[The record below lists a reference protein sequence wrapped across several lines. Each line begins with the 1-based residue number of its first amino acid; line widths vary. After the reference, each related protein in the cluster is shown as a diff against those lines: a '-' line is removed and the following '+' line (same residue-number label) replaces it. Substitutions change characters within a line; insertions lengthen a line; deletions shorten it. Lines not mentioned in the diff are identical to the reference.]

1 VAVAAAAA
9 AVDEGDSVMNGSS
22 LKLAL
27 CLGLAGHAAIADP
40 RTFVSPEEAVTDLV
54 AALAAAD
61 REAVLSIF
69 GPENLDVVSTGDAA
83 EDKEIWGDFLEG
95 AEELTR
101 IDMVSPD
108 MATLYVGRD
117 LWPFPAPLVRDGTGW
132 TFDAAA
138 AREEVLMRRI
148 GRHELA
154 AIDLL
159 KRANAVQMTYRRT
172 DHDGDGVME
181 FAAGILSTPGQRDG
195 LYWPASAGGLSPFD
209 DRIAR
214 ANLEGFA
221 IDGQDVEPDPW
232 EGYYFKILQ
241 EQGPSA
247 PGGAYSYLVNG
258 NMVSGYAVLAVPA
271 IYGDT
276 GIMTFMVGENGIVY
290 EADLGDET
298 LDRALQITSFDPGE
312 GWEVVE

>member
-1 VAVAAAAA
+1 
-9 AVDEGDSVMNGSS
+9 MRRTIHIT
-22 LKLAL
+22 LILAL
-27 CLGLAGHAAIADP
+27 LGSTALAEPA
-40 RTFVSPEEAVTDLV
+40 TFPTPDEAVSDLV
-54 AALAAAD
+54 AALEARDRAAVVA
-61 REAVLSIF
+61 IF
-69 GPENLDVVSTGDAA
+69 GEENLDVVSTGDAA
-83 EDKEIWGDFLEG
+83 EDSEIWGGFLEG
-95 AEELTR
+95 AQELTR

-108 MATLYVGRD
+108 LATLFVGRD
-117 LWPFPAPLVRDGTGW
+117 LWPFPAPLVRGEAGW

-154 AIDLL
+154 VIEVLR
-159 KRANAVQMTYRRT
+159 RANGIQSIYRRT

-181 FAAGILSTPGQRDG
+181 FAAGILSSPGARDG

-214 ANLEGFA
+214 ANLTGFS

-232 EGYYFKILQ
+232 EGYYFAILQ
-241 EQGPSA
+241 AQGPAA

-258 NMVSGYAVLAVPA
+258 NMVAGYAVLAVPA
-271 IYGDT
+271 VYGDT

-290 EADLGDET
+290 ETDLGEET
-298 LDRALQITSFDPGE
+298 LARALEITAFDPGE
-312 GWEVVE
+312 GWVPVE

>member
-1 VAVAAAAA
+1 
-9 AVDEGDSVMNGSS
+9 MNGPS

-27 CLGLAGHAAIADP
+27 CLAVAGSAALAEPIAFP
-40 RTFVSPEEAVTDLV
+40 SPEDAVADLV
-54 AALAAAD
+54 AALEAGD
-61 REAVLSIF
+61 RAGVVAIF
-69 GPENLDVVSTGDAA
+69 GEENLDVVSTGDAV
-83 EDKEIWGDFLEG
+83 EDREIWGDFLEG
-95 AEELTR
+95 AQELTKV
-101 IDMVSPD
+101 DLVSPD
-108 MATLYVGRD
+108 MATLFVGRD
-117 LWPFPAPLVRDGTGW
+117 LWPFPAPLVRGEGGW
-132 TFDAAA
+132 TFDAEA

-154 AIDLL
+154 VIEVL
-159 KRANAVQMTYRRT
+159 KRANGIQSIYRRT

-181 FAAGILSTPGQRDG
+181 FAAGILSSPGARDG

-214 ANLEGFA
+214 ANLGGFA

-232 EGYYFKILQ
+232 EGYYFTILQ
-241 EQGPSA
+241 AQGPAA

-276 GIMTFMVGENGIVY
+276 GIMSFMVGENGIVY
-290 EADLGDET
+290 EADLGEDT
-298 LDRALQITSFDPGE
+298 LARALEIEAFDPADE
-312 GWEVVE
+312 WAPVD

>member
-1 VAVAAAAA
+1 MTRQTLKIAMCLAVAGSAAMAEPA
-9 AVDEGDSVMNGSS
+9 
-22 LKLAL
+22 
-27 CLGLAGHAAIADP
+27 
-40 RTFVSPEEAVTDLV
+40 TFASPEEAVAGLV
-54 AALAAAD
+54 TALEAGD
-61 REAVLSIF
+61 RPGVVAIF
-69 GPENLDVVSTGDAA
+69 GDENLDVVSTGDTA
-83 EDKEIWGDFLEG
+83 EDREIWGDFLDG
-95 AEELTR
+95 ARELTKV
-101 IDMVSPD
+101 DLVSPD
-108 MATLYVGRD
+108 MATLFVGRD
-117 LWPFPAPLVRDGTGW
+117 LWPFPAPLVRGEAGW
-132 TFDAAA
+132 SFDAEA

-154 AIDLL
+154 VIDVL
-159 KRANAVQMTYRRT
+159 KRANGIQSIYRRY

-181 FAAGILSTPGQRDG
+181 FAAGILSSPGARDG

-214 ANLEGFA
+214 ANLGGFA

-232 EGYYFKILQ
+232 EGYYFAILQ
-241 EQGPSA
+241 AQGPAA

-290 EADLGDET
+290 EADLGEET
-298 LDRALQITSFDPGE
+298 LARALEITAFDPGE
-312 GWEVVE
+312 GWAPVE